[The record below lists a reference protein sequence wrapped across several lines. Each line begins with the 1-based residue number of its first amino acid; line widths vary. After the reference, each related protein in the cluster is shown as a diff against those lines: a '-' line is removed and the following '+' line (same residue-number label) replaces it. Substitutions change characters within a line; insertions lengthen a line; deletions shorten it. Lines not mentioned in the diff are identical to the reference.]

1 MTEQG
6 SGGREEQREDW
17 RVSSRATVFL
27 ELAAPDPVTGEAAKI
42 LVCQLLDVSAG
53 GMRIRLDRALAAGS
67 ILNLCAR
74 FASGKTLRVVGEVR
88 WVRPESSFYI
98 AGFSLFESAESD
110 IVDWKLLV
118 ADRL

>member
-42 LVCQLLDVSAG
+42 LVCQLLDVSSA

-98 AGFSLFESAESD
+98 AGFSLFESAGSD
-110 IVDWKLLV
+110 IVDWKFLV
-118 ADRL
+118 ADKL